1 MGTVRGCGRPLP
13 LAGQWERGLRGHS
26 ASFHRSPGQSCG
38 SSSAK
43 GGLQAP
49 AALGELGTL
58 PLQSRENETKSHSC
72 FLSPSGFCHL
82 APVAGAVPGSLQRS
96 RVNDAPAFWAE
107 TTKRSPRR
115 LAERGA
121 QESRPMKLL
130 TDWRAHLP
138 AARRWSALS
147 SLPKTLGRGPTARPL
162 LGPPE
167 QHPRHRADVHCAA
180 PRTLGRRKRH
190 RNRDPEKLPGT
201 RGPSPAESSTRSRK
215 NVGMCRRTR
224 MRPRVSG
231 NVQGVQDTKSP
242 RTGRTRNVPARVG
255 RDGRR
260 HLHPGP
266 GEAGADSAAAA
277 VKQQQ

>member
-1 MGTVRGCGRPLP
+1 M
-13 LAGQWERGLRGHS
+13 
-26 ASFHRSPGQSCG
+26 
-38 SSSAK
+38 
-43 GGLQAP
+43 
-49 AALGELGTL
+49 
-58 PLQSRENETKSHSC
+58 
-72 FLSPSGFCHL
+72 
-82 APVAGAVPGSLQRS
+82 APVAGAVS
-96 RVNDAPAFWAE
+96 DAPAFWAE
-107 TTKRSPRR
+107 TTKRSPREPEVAR
-115 LAERGA
+115 QLAERGA

-138 AARRWSALS
+138 AARGWSALS
-147 SLPKTLGRGPTARPL
+147 GLPKTLGRGPTARPPP
-162 LGPPE
+162 GPPE
-167 QHPRHRADVHCAA
+167 RHPRHRADEHCTA

-190 RNRDPEKLPGT
+190 RNHDPEKLAGT

-215 NVGMCRRTR
+215 NVDVHRRTR
-224 MRPRVSG
+224 TRPRVSG

-277 VKQQQ
+277 VKQQQRSSHEHRGPLNDAGLGAPTSRTAENRA

>member
-1 MGTVRGCGRPLP
+1 M
-13 LAGQWERGLRGHS
+13 
-26 ASFHRSPGQSCG
+26 
-38 SSSAK
+38 
-43 GGLQAP
+43 
-49 AALGELGTL
+49 
-58 PLQSRENETKSHSC
+58 
-72 FLSPSGFCHL
+72 
-82 APVAGAVPGSLQRS
+82 APVAGAVS
-96 RVNDAPAFWAE
+96 DAPAFWAE
-107 TTKRSPRR
+107 TTKRSPGEPEVARQ

-138 AARRWSALS
+138 AARGWSALS
-147 SLPKTLGRGPTARPL
+147 SLPKTLGRGPTVRPPP
-162 LGPPE
+162 GPPE
-167 QHPRHRADVHCAA
+167 RHPRHRADEHCTA

-190 RNRDPEKLPGT
+190 RNRDPEKLAGT
-201 RGPSPAESSTRSRK
+201 RDLEKLAGTRSRA
-215 NVGMCRRTR
+215 RRNRARARAKTSACAAELGR
-224 MRPRVSG
+224 GPESPG

-277 VKQQQ
+277 VKQQQRTSHEHRGPLNNAGLGAPTSRTAENHA

>member
-1 MGTVRGCGRPLP
+1 M
-13 LAGQWERGLRGHS
+13 
-26 ASFHRSPGQSCG
+26 
-38 SSSAK
+38 
-43 GGLQAP
+43 
-49 AALGELGTL
+49 
-58 PLQSRENETKSHSC
+58 
-72 FLSPSGFCHL
+72 
-82 APVAGAVPGSLQRS
+82 APVAGAVS
-96 RVNDAPAFWAE
+96 DAPAFWAE
-107 TTKRSPRR
+107 TTKRSPREPEVARR

-138 AARRWSALS
+138 AARGWSALS
-147 SLPKTLGRGPTARPL
+147 GLPKTLGRGPTARPPP
-162 LGPPE
+162 GPPKR
-167 QHPRHRADVHCAA
+167 HPWHRADEHCAA

-190 RNRDPEKLPGT
+190 RNHDPEKLAGT

-215 NVGMCRRTR
+215 NVGMRRRTR
-224 MRPRVSG
+224 TRPRVSG

-277 VKQQQ
+277 VKQQQQSSHEHRGSLNDAGLGAPTSRTAENRA